1 VKGDPG
7 RYTGPRRAARGGN
20 AVGVYLPFFGHV
32 SDKLN
37 GPYSGGCCCRDAG
50 ADDDEHN
57 QPHKDA
63 DAQREVRLGAE
74 RLHGRLSIFP
84 FNAILS
90 RAQNGYAQR
99 LYGLCTIA

>member
-37 GPYSGGCCCRDAG
+37 GPYSGGCCR
-50 ADDDEHN
+50 
-57 QPHKDA
+57 
-63 DAQREVRLGAE
+63 
-74 RLHGRLSIFP
+74 S
-84 FNAILS
+84 
-90 RAQNGYAQR
+90 
-99 LYGLCTIA
+99 